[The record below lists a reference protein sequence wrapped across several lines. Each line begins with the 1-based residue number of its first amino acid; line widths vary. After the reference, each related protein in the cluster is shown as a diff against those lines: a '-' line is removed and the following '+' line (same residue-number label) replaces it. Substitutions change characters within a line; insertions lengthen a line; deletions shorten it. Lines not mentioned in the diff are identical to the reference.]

1 MDKQRFAVI
10 RLQGDPILDS
20 PYNPNITIRGLTE
33 IGRAPPDN
41 EALSLHFDEIEATIG
56 DMVGLRRDP
65 KLLAITPVIP
75 TTLTEPVEAPV
86 GVSALGNI
94 TWGVQEVGAAASLYD
109 GAGVK
114 VAVLDTGIDA
124 AHTAFVGVRLDQ
136 NDFTNTGLGDGNGH
150 GTHCAGTI
158 FGRDVGGLRIG
169 VARGVGEAMIGKV
182 LDARGR
188 GDSSMLFKAM
198 SWAING
204 GANVISMSLGFD
216 FPGYAQMLHQL
227 QGMPVNMATSVA
239 LRAYTANLRA
249 FDALM
254 QFAQSQAP
262 FTGGSVVLA
271 ATGNESQHAMYPI
284 SAAMPAAS
292 DGVVAVGAVRS
303 AANGLNIA
311 PFSNT
316 DCLLVAPGVDI
327 ESAKVGGGT
336 VAYSGTSMACP
347 HVAGVAALWW
357 QALVAQG
364 LPANAI
370 NVIAKLN
377 ANADRSRIV
386 GYQPILH
393 GNGLAKAP

>member
-1 MDKQRFAVI
+1 
-10 RLQGDPILDS
+10 
-20 PYNPNITIRGLTE
+20 
-33 IGRAPPDN
+33 
-41 EALSLHFDEIEATIG
+41 
-56 DMVGLRRDP
+56 MVELRRDP
-65 KLLAITPVIP
+65 KLLAMTPVIP
-75 TTLTEPVEAPV
+75 TKLTEPVETTVGISAP
-86 GVSALGNI
+86 GNI
-94 TWGVQEVGAAASLYD
+94 AWGVREVGAAASLYD
-109 GAGVK
+109 GSGVK

-124 AHTAFVGVRLDQ
+124 AHAAFAGVRLDQ
-136 NDFTNTGLGDGNGH
+136 NDFTNTGVGDGHGH

-182 LDARGR
+182 LDAGGR
-188 GDSSMLFKAM
+188 GNSSMLFKAM

-216 FPGYAQMLHQL
+216 FPGYAQMLHQQ

-254 QFAQSQAP
+254 QFARAQAP
-262 FTGGSVVLA
+262 FTGGSIVLA

-284 SAAMPAAS
+284 SASMPAAA
-292 DGVVAVGAVRS
+292 DGVIAVGAVGS
-303 AANGLNIA
+303 VPNGFQIA
-311 PFSNT
+311 TFSNT

-327 ESAKVGGGT
+327 ESARIGGGT

-347 HVAGVAALWW
+347 HAAGVAALWW
-357 QALVAQG
+357 QALAAQG

-377 ANADRSRIV
+377 SNADRARIV
-386 GYQPILH
+386 SYQPILH
-393 GNGLAKAP
+393 GNGMAKAP